1 MSDRGTLEKLLIRAY
16 TTPDYSGREIDEF
29 ESPVNP
35 NEITISVEMEYDSSQ
50 GSGTTNSRMNFKK
63 VKKGDLT
70 LTFFIDGTGVSGS
83 PVDVMAKVNKFGS
96 VTGYNGDIHR
106 PNYLIIMWGTT
117 EVKRCVLKTASIVYK
132 LFSNDGVP
140 LRAVITAVFAQ
151 NSDDQSRVAAARD
164 ESPDLTHVKMVKA
177 GDNLPAL
184 CYDVYGNPDY
194 YLDVANANQIADFR
208 NLVPGT
214 SIMFPPLEK

>member
-1 MSDRGTLEKLLIRAY
+1 
-16 TTPDYSGREIDEF
+16 
-29 ESPVNP
+29 
-35 NEITISVEMEYDSSQ
+35 
-50 GSGTTNSRMNFKK
+50 
-63 VKKGDLT
+63 
-70 LTFFIDGTGVSGS
+70 
-83 PVDVMAKVNKFGS
+83 
-96 VTGYNGDIHR
+96 
-106 PNYLIIMWGTT
+106 MWGTT